1 MLEQRVGRV
10 YRMGQQKSVQAIYF
24 VSSESIEERILS
36 LVSQKKAL
44 FSGIFDEKIDEIHF
58 AKTQSPSFI
67 EKVTMIVPEQSE
79 MTQEPQPKEPKEDD
93 PLQQISAVE
102 DSLEQEPNET
112 LSYRGDPSSVEEI
125 DLTPLL
131 SAAGHLLGNSKP
143 DQPAAQNLKIRVSKN
158 HDTLHLSLPKPVM
171 ELLKGFKPL
180 LETLLK
186 LGA

>member
-1 MLEQRVGRV
+1 
-10 YRMGQQKSVQAIYF
+10 
-24 VSSESIEERILS
+24 
-36 LVSQKKAL
+36 
-44 FSGIFDEKIDEIHF
+44 
-58 AKTQSPSFI
+58 
-67 EKVTMIVPEQSE
+67 